1 LLGTI
6 AQIVTD
12 ALIKV
17 FHFPELV
24 TVLIS
29 VLPIVEARGAIPIAF
44 GYGIRPPLALL
55 YAFIGSS
62 LMAPLLIAVLL
73 PFVRWLSRTKLFRKV
88 GQTLYDKFEKKSQ
101 TILKDADAAN
111 ISTVESTPNHVI
123 STVATDAN
131 HVIST
136 VESSP
141 NHVISTVATEGSE
154 AEKSLSAEKSES
166 LDCARADRIA
176 ENASPAWPPARKKR
190 LSPDMRKML
199 GVFAFVAIPLP
210 LTGVW
215 TGSAVAACTKLPY
228 PKALL
233 AVVAGNLV
241 ATSLITLLCVL
252 LPAKVIDYV
261 ILAVGLIAIAV
272 VIALIVK
279 IILHKPDKNN
289 GQIDKEENK

>member
-1 LLGTI
+1 MLGTI

-111 ISTVESTPNHVI
+111 ISTVEST
-123 STVATDAN
+123 
-131 HVIST
+131 
-136 VESSP
+136 P

>member
-1 LLGTI
+1 MLGNI
-6 AQIVTD
+6 AQTVTD

-62 LMAPLLIAVLL
+62 LMAPLLIAVLF

-111 ISTVESTPNHVI
+111 ISTV
-123 STVATDAN
+123 AT
-131 HVIST
+131 
-136 VESSP
+136 SP

-176 ENASPAWPPARKKR
+176 ENASPARKKR